1 MPTAVSHLP
10 SEESLKAH
18 FPLTFPIPSP
28 VTHPDLLT
36 VKDLHREEDLL
47 RNPTSFRSWW
57 SAINTTREAYIA
69 LQKTEPPSDLPAE
82 VIALLGPLASPLARI
97 SLQRLTYLYEAALVQ
112 FAGSFKLWKS
122 YLNLRMSFVLGNLV
136 VKKRAGG
143 KKKFPEMKDALEE
156 EHDDLEEWQGGLDPV
171 IGWEEWKSLVA
182 TFERALMWLPRVWL
196 FLTLSIQEALTPLI
210 FQLPRLWLMYLSIF
224 SHPKC
229 PPLLSHTH
237 ARHTFDR
244 ALRTLPPSLHFR
256 IWVRYLLWA
265 ESRGGATTVH
275 VYRRYLAVDPSV
287 TERFT
292 NLLLTPV
299 NSSPK
304 PLEAAKLLLSLARKA
319 ARGEYTSSEGKSPYQ
334 LLEAWIE
341 VVEKF
346 GDEVGLDVEE
356 TIESNEAIAV
366 AESKAVENVTE
377 VPEPASTNGNL
388 IRMAGPAI
396 PVTSDGQ
403 TTQPYDEDED
413 PLSPQKLNVE
423 KIIHKDGL
431 AVYKDQS
438 GRLWTGLATYWIK
451 RGEFDRA
458 KETFE
463 NGLKSVLTIRD
474 FTQIFDAYAEFGESL
489 ISALMSSLE
498 NEDDETEEEAAETER
513 ELDAKIAEFED
524 LTDRRPFLVND
535 VLIRRN
541 PNDVQEWEKRV
552 ALWGEDD
559 EKVAATYTKALDTIN
574 PRKATA
580 NFHRLYINFAKFYEE
595 GGVTG
600 QAEEDLDSARKI
612 LEKATKVNFK
622 LVEDLAEVWC
632 EWSEME
638 IRHGNYDDAIRVMQ
652 RATAIPK
659 NVKVNYHDH
668 TLSTQTRLFK
678 SLKLWSFYVDLEESI
693 GTVESTKN
701 VYDKILELRIANAQ
715 VIVNYAA
722 FLEENK
728 YFEESF
734 KIYERGV
741 ELFTFPISFEI
752 WNIYLSKFVKR
763 YGGSKL
769 ERARDLFEQA
779 LEKCPPKSCKPL
791 FLMYANLEE
800 DYGLAKRSMN
810 ILDRATKVVADQ
822 DKFDM
827 FTIYIAKAAEN
838 YGLPATRPIYE
849 RALEVLPDRQTADM
863 CLRFA
868 AMERKLGEIDRA
880 RAIIAHAS
888 QFCDPRVHPEFW
900 AHWHSFE
907 LDTGSEDTFKEML
920 RIKRSVQAQFNT
932 EASYLAA
939 EATAAKQGT
948 RNAQDEESQD
958 AMAAAEKQAGG
969 VKGFVAATTT
979 RLPSVDG
986 AEVAAESAA
995 APAANVDEIHISD
1008 DEL

>member
-1 MPTAVSHLP
+1 MPTAVSQLP

-28 VTHPDLLT
+28 VNHPELLT
-36 VKDLHREEDLL
+36 VQDLHREEDLL
-47 RNPTSFRSWW
+47 RNPTSFRLWW
-57 SAINTTREAYIA
+57 SAINTTREAFFA
-69 LQKTEPPSDLPAE
+69 LQKIEPLDLPE
-82 VIALLGPLASPLARI
+82 ELITLLGPLASPLARI

-136 VKKRAGG
+136 VKKRSGG

-156 EHDDLEEWQGGLDPV
+156 EHDDLEEWEGGLDPV

-182 TFERALMWLPRVWL
+182 TFERALMWLPR
-196 FLTLSIQEALTPLI
+196 
-210 FQLPRLWLMYLSIF
+210 LPRLWLMYLSIF
-224 SHPKC
+224 FHPKC

-244 ALRTLPPSLHFR
+244 ALRTLPPSLHSR

-265 ESRGGATTVH
+265 ESKGGATTVH
-275 VYRRYLAVDPSV
+275 VYRRYLAVDPTV

-292 NLLLTPV
+292 TLLLNPTD
-299 NSSPK
+299 SSPR
-304 PLEAAKLLLSLARKA
+304 PLEASKLLLSLARKA
-319 ARGEYTSSEGKSPYQ
+319 ARGEYSSPEGKSPYQ
-334 LLEAWIE
+334 LLETWIE

-356 TIESNEAIAV
+356 TIESNEAIAIAEEKA
-366 AESKAVENVTE
+366 AESTDEISGSATTDAKLV
-377 VPEPASTNGNL
+377 L
-388 IRMAGPAI
+388 AGQAR
-396 PVTSDGQ
+396 VTSDEQ
-403 TTQPYDEDED
+403 TTRPYDEDED
-413 PLSPQKLNVE
+413 PLSSRRLNVE
-423 KIIHKDGL
+423 EIVHKDGL
-431 AVYKDQS
+431 AIYKDQA

-463 NGLKSVLTIRD
+463 RGLKSVLTIRD

-489 ISALMSSLE
+489 ISALMNSLE

-541 PNDVQEWEKRV
+541 PNDVQEWEKRI

-652 RATAIPK
+652 RATAVPK
-659 NVKVNYHDH
+659 NIKVNYHDH
-668 TLSTQTRLFK
+668 ALSAQTRLFK

-701 VYDKILELRIANAQ
+701 VYDKIFELRIANAQ
-715 VIVNYAA
+715 IIVNYAA
-722 FLEENK
+722 FLEENE

-779 LEKCPPKSCKPL
+779 LEKCPEKSCKPL
-791 FLMYANLEE
+791 FLMYTKLEE

-849 RALEVLPDRQTADM
+849 RALEGEETRSIWISSIILTDDPVLPDRQTASM

-888 QFCDPRVHPEFW
+888 QFCDPRVNPDFW
-900 AHWHSFE
+900 AQWHSFE

-939 EATAAKQGT
+939 EATAAKQGA
-948 RNAQDEESQD
+948 RKVQEDEPQD

-979 RLPSVDG
+979 RLPAVDG
-986 AEVAAESAA
+986 EEVPGAKDSAA
-995 APAANVDEIHISD
+995 ASTANVDEIHISD

>member
-1 MPTAVSHLP
+1 MPTAVSQLP
-10 SEESLKAH
+10 SEQSLKAH

-57 SAINTTREAYIA
+57 SAINTTREAFIA
-69 LQKTEPPSDLPAE
+69 LQKIEPPPDLPAE
-82 VIALLGPLASPLARI
+82 GIALLGPLASPLARI

-122 YLNLRMSFVLGNLV
+122 YLNLRMSFVLGKLV

-156 EHDDLEEWQGGLDPV
+156 EHDDLEEWEGGLDPV

-182 TFERALMWLPRVWL
+182 TFERALMWLPR
-196 FLTLSIQEALTPLI
+196 
-210 FQLPRLWLMYLSIF
+210 LPRLWLMYLSIF
-224 SHPKC
+224 FHPKC

-244 ALRTLPPSLHFR
+244 ALRTLPPSLHSR

-265 ESRGGATTVH
+265 EGKGGATTVH

-292 NLLLTPV
+292 TLLLTPV
-299 NSSPK
+299 NSSPR

-319 ARGEYTSSEGKSPYQ
+319 ARGEYTSPEGKSPYQ

-346 GDEVGLDVEE
+346 ADEV
-356 TIESNEAIAV
+356 
-366 AESKAVENVTE
+366 
-377 VPEPASTNGNL
+377 
-388 IRMAGPAI
+388 
-396 PVTSDGQ
+396 
-403 TTQPYDEDED
+403 D
-413 PLSPQKLNVE
+413 PLIPRKLNVE

-431 AVYKDQS
+431 AIYKDQA

-451 RGEFDRA
+451 RAEFDRA

-498 NEDDETEEEAAETER
+498 NEDDESEEEAAETER

-541 PNDVQEWEKRV
+541 PNDVQEWEKRI

-580 NFHRLYINFAKFYEE
+580 NLHRLYINFAKFYEE

-612 LEKATKVNFK
+612 FEKATKVNFK

-638 IRHGNYDDAIRVMQ
+638 IRHENYDDAIRVMQ
-652 RATAIPK
+652 RATAIPR
-659 NVKVNYHDH
+659 NVKINYHDH
-668 TLSTQTRLFK
+668 ALSAQTRLFK

-715 VIVNYAA
+715 IIVNYAA

-779 LEKCPPKSCKPL
+779 LEKCPPKPCKPL
-791 FLMYANLEE
+791 FLMYAKLEE
-800 DYGLAKRSMN
+800 EYGLAKRSMN

-849 RALEVLPDRQTADM
+849 RALEVLPDRQTADI

-948 RNAQDEESQD
+948 RNAQEDEPQD
-958 AMAAAEKQAGG
+958 AMAAAEKQVGG

-979 RLPSVDG
+979 RLPPVDG
-986 AEVAAESAA
+986 EEAPAAEESAA
-995 APAANVDEIHISD
+995 VPAANVDEIQISD